1 MLKGLYTAYTGMIN
15 EQNRMDVLT
24 NNLANASTVGYKKE
38 GATSQ
43 AFDSILSYKIKD
55 ATEAPNTAKRLGT
68 VNLGVKIGE
77 NYTDFTQGS
86 FRITGNTY
94 DLALAGEGFFTVR
107 FENKNGE
114 TSTKYTRDGSFTLN
128 RQGYLVT
135 ADDDYVMGM
144 RGPIRLNPL
153 LETRIGETG
162 TIYQNGEAVAVLR
175 ITDFEDYDYLEKY
188 GENYYEPIT
197 DAQGRTTRN
206 FVSDASVKSGYLEM
220 ANVQVVSEM
229 VNMIAVTRAYE
240 SNQKIIQAYD
250 ETLENAVTQIGR
262 V

>member
-1 MLKGLYTAYTGMIN
+1 MYKGLYTAYTGLAN

-55 ATEAPNTAKRLGT
+55 TSEAPNTARRMGT

-77 NYTDFTQGS
+77 NYTDHTQGS

-94 DLALAGEGFFTVR
+94 DLALAGEGFFTVQ
-107 FENKNGE
+107 FTNKAGE
-114 TSTKYTRDGSFTLN
+114 ISTKYTRDGSFTLN

-144 RGPIRLNPL
+144 NGRIRLDPL
-153 LETRIGETG
+153 AEATIDDTG
-162 TIYQNGEAVAVLR
+162 TIYQNGAAVATLR
-175 ITDFEDYDYLEKY
+175 ITDFEDYNYLEKY
-188 GENYYEPIT
+188 GENYYEPIR
-197 DAQGRTTRN
+197 DANGRTTRN
-206 FVSDASVKSGYLEM
+206 FISDAAVKSGYLEM
-220 ANVQVVSEM
+220 SNVQVVSEM
-229 VNMIAVTRAYE
+229 VNMIAITRAYE
-240 SNQKIIQAYD
+240 MNQKIVQTYD
-250 ETLENAVTQIGR
+250 DTLDTTVNQIGR